1 MGLSEIAPSA
11 PKIDRIISRIEEGD
25 IKIPA
30 FQRGFVWNQDQ
41 VIDLLDSIYHDYPL
55 GSILLW
61 NSNERLRSTRNV
73 GEFLIPDREPQYPVN
88 YVLDGQ
94 PRLSTI
100 YSIFDGL
107 VKSPYAA
114 LCCILRHCGVQQ
126 STPHSSEFARLAYGA
141 FYKTACFLTFYEFII
156 FDKNKTRASDASQY
170 KIDTE
175 IFDIY
180 FDLNEK
186 QFLDKNSLKTE
197 HINLKLNVQRN
208 L

>member
-73 GEFLIPDREPQYPVN
+73 WGFLIPDREPQYPVN

-94 PRLSTI
+94 HRLSTI
-100 YSIFDGL
+100 YSIFG
-107 VKSPYAA
+107 
-114 LCCILRHCGVQQ
+114 
-126 STPHSSEFARLAYGA
+126 
-141 FYKTACFLTFYEFII
+141 
-156 FDKNKTRASDASQY
+156 KNKTIAPDASQY